1 MSGFSK
7 AALIVSEGGKQA
19 GINATR
25 MRPWKCDDYAC
36 LRVYRNQCGSCQ
48 LWSLSLSP
56 QSLLLLLVL
65 GLELEWPHR
74 PNITCHCRVSC
85 GRSCKAADIMFNF
98 KLPCDYESEVVIVD
112 FSLSMVFAHL
122 ISASFKDV
130 LSSCRM
136 FIASDNHLRQSC
148 SGWAKNCK
156 QRTPSYVCTYI
167 YTCSLD
173 QI

>member
-1 MSGFSK
+1 MEVWWLCMLTCLSESVWDWE
-7 AALIVSEGGKQA
+7 LSVVVSW
-19 GINATR
+19 R
-25 MRPWKCDDYAC
+25 
-36 LRVYRNQCGSCQ
+36 
-48 LWSLSLSP
+48 SLSLSP
-56 QSLLLLLVL
+56 VPFTFRLRVRMTS
-65 GLELEWPHR
+65 PR
-74 PNITCHCRVSC
+74 PNITCYCRVSC

-122 ISASFKDV
+122 ISASFKDA

-173 QI
+173 QILMNFRGNNLFCWKCHFCTQ